1 MSTRVDQLV
10 DTIVQQLLKQHQTVS
25 TAESCTAGR
34 LSTALANAEGAS
46 MVFAGG
52 FVTYTKDAKT
62 QTSRGRCLSA
72 MWVPIA
78 ATWSSGQAPMSRTTV
93 SGIRPQGLN

>member
-25 TAESCTAGR
+25 TAESCTSGR

-62 QTSRGRCLSA
+62 QTSRGRCINNRAPHRGLLGDGPADGLRST
-72 MWVPIA
+72 A
-78 ATWSSGQAPMSRTTV
+78 ARSK
-93 SGIRPQGLN
+93 